1 MIVLLRKKKKK
12 KTRKSDPLLLV
23 KLKSESLGIVS
34 YEDEFPPLAE
44 TE

>member
-1 MIVLLRKKKKK
+1 MYDSPTQKKQ
-12 KTRKSDPLLLV
+12 KTRKYDLLLLV
-23 KLKSESLGIVS
+23 KLNKSESLGIVS